1 MTFELRPSCTK
12 TLLLTGVIALSMA
25 GVSGSSLAQT
35 GGAQPTP
42 AVQLPK
48 ETVQKLK
55 AKQMEIQ
62 QLTSQL
68 REVEKK
74 ATAADPTLQDKQE
87 KYRDLVM
94 RTMKDEGFDPKAAME
109 RMRALQAELQGGTD
123 LDTQQR
129 QQKMQTLGQRRRE
142 FHQRQQ
148 QAMQVDE
155 VKTAREALSED
166 IKSAMEEQDPRF
178 QDEVA
183 QLNQLRQEY
192 RALLR
197 QALMQRQGDG
207 QTPQG

>member
-1 MTFELRPSCTK
+1 
-12 TLLLTGVIALSMA
+12 
-25 GVSGSSLAQT
+25 
-35 GGAQPTP
+35 
-42 AVQLPK
+42 
-48 ETVQKLK
+48 
-55 AKQMEIQ
+55 
-62 QLTSQL
+62 
-68 REVEKK
+68 
-74 ATAADPTLQDKQE
+74 
-87 KYRDLVM
+87 
-94 RTMKDEGFDPKAAME
+94 
-109 RMRALQAELQGGTD
+109 MRALQAELQGGTD

-155 VKTAREALSED
+155 VKTARDALSED
-166 IKSAMEEQDPRF
+166 IKSAMEQQDPRF